1 VLLING
7 GYYPDSIGAINMLY
21 AFGDKKPSVSKNA
34 FIAETACI
42 IGDVS
47 IGEKS
52 SVWFNSV
59 IRGDR
64 GKISIG
70 KGCNIQDNV
79 VIHTDES
86 DVTIGDEVTIG
97 HGSVVHGG
105 LVRKNALIGMNA
117 TILHGA
123 EIGEF
128 AIVGAGALVPPG
140 HKIPANSV
148 VFGIPCRQVRITTED
163 DLALMRKTLKNYEEL
178 TEKYLK
184 LKGK

>member
-1 VLLING
+1 MFIPKKEGV
-7 GYYPDSIGAINMLY
+7 NMLY
-21 AFGDKKPSVSKNA
+21 AFGDKKPSVPKNA

-47 IGEKS
+47 IGERS
-52 SVWFNSV
+52 SVWFNAV

-70 KGCNIQDNV
+70 QGCNIQDNA

-86 DVTIGDEVTIG
+86 NLDIGDRVTVG
-97 HGSVVHGG
+97 HGSIVHGSSI
-105 LVRKNALIGMNA
+105 KNNALIGMNA

-128 AIVGAGALVPPG
+128 AIIGAGALVPPG
-140 HKIPANSV
+140 FKVPGNSV
-148 VFGIPCRQVRITTED
+148 VLGVPGKVVRMTNEED
-163 DLALMRKTLKNYEEL
+163 LELARKTLKNYEEL
-178 TEKYLK
+178 TAKYLG
-184 LKGK
+184 LKR